1 MPDELEQRLQRTL
14 ASIPPPGEEA
24 TERALRAAL
33 DALPPAPEPRRWR
46 RRRLLVPAAA
56 CAVAFV
62 FGGVTLAATGGH
74 LPLVGTSP
82 KHHRPAPTFP
92 AVRHAAAVLPRGA
105 IAFSAAAGGRVW
117 LATSAGAS
125 LHGSPLSA
133 LAVSPGAVY
142 VLEARGRSL
151 RAVHVPDG
159 RTAFTRGIAGEA
171 AATAWAPAGIRIAY
185 VVHTAAGYR
194 LYDMYGNGT
203 HVHLVAAHT
212 NGQAPTWRWDSLVF
226 AYIRA
231 DGTVMVHDPGSGATS
246 ALARGCGIRRPAAVA
261 FAPFGGLLAIADR
274 SGRVRVVDTLHHSRG
289 LCVSGMTRGTPKIA
303 WLQPRQL
310 LVGAGATITRYV
322 IDGGAGGVDVTAVP
336 GRVAGLVAAP
346 GGRRIA
352 LALRAPS
359 GSVRVVEARTPR
371 FSERSQP
378 LQVSRT
384 LLELGPVAGPAVL
397 GWQ

>member
-1 MPDELEQRLQRTL
+1 MPDELERRLERAL
-14 ASIPPPGEEA
+14 AAIPPAGEDA
-24 TERALRAAL
+24 TERARRAAL
-33 DALPPAPEPRRWR
+33 DALPPAPETNRWR

-74 LPLVGTSP
+74 LPLVGDSP
-82 KHHRPAPTFP
+82 KPHRPAATVP
-92 AVRHAAAVLPRGA
+92 AVHHTAAVLPRGA
-105 IAFSAAAGGRVW
+105 IAFSTAAGGRVW

-125 LHGSPLSA
+125 LHGRPLSA

-142 VLEARGRSL
+142 LLEARGRSL

-159 RTAFTRGIAGEA
+159 RTAFTRGIAGTA

-185 VVHTAAGYR
+185 VVHTPAGDR

-212 NGQAPTWRWDSLVF
+212 NGHAPSWRWDSLVF

-231 DGTVMVHDPGSGATS
+231 DGTVMVHDPTSGATS
-246 ALARGCGIRRPAAVA
+246 ALAPGCGIRRPAAVA

-274 SGRVRVVDTLHHSRG
+274 SGRVRVVDTLHHNHG
-289 LCVSGMTRGTPKIA
+289 LCVSGRTPGMPKIA

-322 IDGGAGGVDVTAVP
+322 VGGGVDVTDVP
-336 GRVAGLVAAP
+336 GRVAGLVAGP

-352 LALRAPS
+352 LALRDPQ
-359 GSVRVVEARTPR
+359 GGVQVVEARTPR
-371 FSERSQP
+371 FSEESSP
-378 LQVSRT
+378 LQVSRI
-384 LLELGPVAGPAVL
+384 LLDLGSVTGPVAL
-397 GWQ
+397 TWQ

>member
-14 ASIPPPGEEA
+14 ASIPPPGDDA
-24 TERALRAAL
+24 TERARRAAL

-74 LPLVGTSP
+74 LPLVGNSP
-82 KHHRPAPTFP
+82 KPHHPAPTVP
-92 AVRHAAAVLPRGA
+92 AVHPAAAVLPRGA
-105 IAFSAAAGGRVW
+105 IAFSAAADGRVW
-117 LATSAGAS
+117 LATSAGAT
-125 LHGSPLSA
+125 LRGSPLSA

-142 VLEARGRSL
+142 LLEAQGRSL

-159 RTAFTRGIAGEA
+159 RTAFTRGVAGEA

-185 VVHTAAGYR
+185 VVHTPAANR
-194 LYDMYGNGT
+194 LYDMFGNGT

-212 NGQAPTWRWDSLVF
+212 NGQAPSWRWDSLVF

-246 ALARGCGIRRPAAVA
+246 ALAPGCGIRRPAALA

-274 SGRVRVVDTLHHSRG
+274 SGRVRVIDTLHHSRG
-289 LCVSGMTRGTPKIA
+289 LCVSGMTPGTPKIA

-322 IDGGAGGVDVTAVP
+322 VDGGAGGVDVTAVP
-336 GRVAGLVAAP
+336 GRVAGLVAGP

-352 LALRAPS
+352 LALRDPS
-359 GSVRVVEARTPR
+359 GSVRVVEGRTPR
-371 FSERSQP
+371 FSEQSAP

-384 LLELGPVAGPAVL
+384 LLELGPVAGPVIL